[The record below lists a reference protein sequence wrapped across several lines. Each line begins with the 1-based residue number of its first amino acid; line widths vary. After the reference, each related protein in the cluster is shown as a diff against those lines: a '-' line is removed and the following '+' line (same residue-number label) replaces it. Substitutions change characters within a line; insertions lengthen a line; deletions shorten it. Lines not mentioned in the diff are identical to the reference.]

1 MAKPSNSSVFTD
13 PLWDTNPVMFQ
24 VLGICSS
31 LAVTT
36 QLVPALIMAAGVTL
50 VVSLS
55 NVVISLMRNL
65 IPNKVRIIVQ
75 LSVVSALVIMI
86 DQFLKAFAYEQS
98 KELSVF
104 VVLIITNCIVMGRLE
119 AFAMGNPP
127 WPSFLDGLG
136 NSLGYSLVLV
146 VVATVREIM
155 GNGSLLGYRV
165 IPESAYAGGYQNF
178 GLMLL
183 PPGAFIILGL
193 LVWAQ
198 RTISKKVID

>member
-1 MAKPSNSSVFTD
+1 MAKKGNLTVLTD
-13 PLWDTNPVMFQ
+13 PLWDSNPVMFQ
-24 VLGICSS
+24 VLGICSA

-36 QLVPALIMAAGVTL
+36 QLVPSLIMAAGVTF
-50 VVSLS
+50 VVCLS
-55 NVVISLMRNL
+55 NVVISLMRNY

-86 DQFLKAFAYEQS
+86 DQVLRAYLYEQS
-98 KELSVF
+98 KDLSVF
-104 VVLIITNCIVMGRLE
+104 VGLIITNCIVMGRLE

-127 WPSFLDGLG
+127 LPSFLDGLG
-136 NSLGYSLVLV
+136 NSLGYSMVLV
-146 VVATVREIM
+146 MVSTVREIL
-155 GNGSLLGYRV
+155 GNGALLGYTV
-165 IPESAYAGGYQNF
+165 IPQSFYDSGYQNF

-198 RTISKKVID
+198 RTISKKVIE

>member
-1 MAKPSNSSVFTD
+1 MAKKGNLTVLTD
-13 PLWDTNPVMFQ
+13 PLWDSNPVMFQ
-24 VLGICSS
+24 VLGICSA

-36 QLVPALIMAAGVTL
+36 QLVPSLIMAAGVTF
-50 VVSLS
+50 VVCLS
-55 NVVISLMRNL
+55 NVVISLMRNY

-86 DQFLKAFAYEQS
+86 DQVLRAYLYEQS
-98 KELSVF
+98 KDLSVF
-104 VVLIITNCIVMGRLE
+104 VGLIITNCIVMGRLE

-127 WPSFLDGLG
+127 LPSFLDGLG
-136 NSLGYSLVLV
+136 NSLGYSMVLV
-146 VVATVREIM
+146 MVSTVREIL
-155 GNGSLLGYRV
+155 GNGALLGYTV
-165 IPESAYAGGYQNF
+165 IPQSFYDSGYQNF